1 MYVMLTIVWD
11 TWLEWLLGINGWKT
25 ITNIRT
31 EQRLDNVL
39 SWLVFSVICSL
50 NTLLQMCWSSFFL
63 SSTSWYSW
71 VCWFWC
77 ESFSEIHRRHPE
89 KTSGPKVPKGTYRGL
104 QGIPVY
110 RLIHGH
116 SPHLRLGGG
125 GMIFIGVPG
134 LRSGGWRNQDF
145 GWNLA
150 TFGYIWLPWSGLL
163 QPTLDRCCLFSRI
176 CVFASAHFPSWYLGC
191 WEQPWWFGVGQALE
205 LTIWQRLLGKYSW
218 GLPLRNSDCDII
230 SIHVHCPNRGIISKH
245 KGYSHINGR
254 DTMAQGILDLRVY
267 ILTQENW

>member
-1 MYVMLTIVWD
+1 
-11 TWLEWLLGINGWKT
+11 
-25 ITNIRT
+25 
-31 EQRLDNVL
+31 
-39 SWLVFSVICSL
+39 
-50 NTLLQMCWSSFFL
+50 
-63 SSTSWYSW
+63 
-71 VCWFWC
+71 
-77 ESFSEIHRRHPE
+77 
-89 KTSGPKVPKGTYRGL
+89 
-104 QGIPVY
+104 
-110 RLIHGH
+110 
-116 SPHLRLGGG
+116 
-125 GMIFIGVPG
+125 MIFIGVPG

-150 TFGYIWLPWSGLL
+150 TFGYMWLHLATMVRLAPTYFRSMLSFFENLCFCFGAFSLLVFGPLGATLMVWSR
-163 QPTLDRCCLFSRI
+163 TSI
-176 CVFASAHFPSWYLGC
+176 
-191 WEQPWWFGVGQALE
+191 ALE

>member
-1 MYVMLTIVWD
+1 
-11 TWLEWLLGINGWKT
+11 
-25 ITNIRT
+25 
-31 EQRLDNVL
+31 
-39 SWLVFSVICSL
+39 
-50 NTLLQMCWSSFFL
+50 MCWSSFFCL
-63 SSTSWYSW
+63 AQ
-71 VCWFWC
+71 VDIV
-77 ESFSEIHRRHPE
+77 ESAGFDLRVFFIHRRHPE
-89 KTSGPKVPKGTYRGL
+89 ETSGPKVPKGFL
-104 QGIPVY
+104 QVDPWSLTP
-110 RLIHGH
+110 RKQ
-116 SPHLRLGGG
+116 LGGG
-125 GMIFIGVPG
+125 GMIFITVPG

-163 QPTLDRCCLFSRI
+163 QATLDQCCLFSRI
-176 CVFASAHFPSWYLGC
+176 CVFASAHFPSWYLDR

-205 LTIWQRLLGKYSW
+205 LTIWQRLLGKYTW

>member
-1 MYVMLTIVWD
+1 M
-11 TWLEWLLGINGWKT
+11 
-25 ITNIRT
+25 
-31 EQRLDNVL
+31 
-39 SWLVFSVICSL
+39 LVFI
-50 NTLLQMCWSSFFL
+50 FL

-71 VCWFWC
+71 VCWFWF
-77 ESFSEIHRRHPE
+77 ESFLYSQKAPWRNIRA
-89 KTSGPKVPKGTYRGL
+89 KSAK
-104 QGIPVY
+104 GIPTGWSMVTHPTQAA
-110 RLIHGH
+110 RGGH
-116 SPHLRLGGG
+116 
-125 GMIFIGVPG
+125 
-134 LRSGGWRNQDF
+134 DF
-145 GWNLA
+145 HHRPRTSFRRMKKPRFWVKL
-150 TFGYIWLPWSGLL
+150 GYIWLPWSGLL
-163 QPTLDRCCLFSRI
+163 QATLDQCCLFSRI
-176 CVFASAHFPSWYLGC
+176 CVFASAHFPSWYLDR